1 MRSYAA
7 TGDPLFLAPSKL
19 TLTRTAKDRATPRH
33 AAVAGGDSR
42 AEQPAEATTAKD
54 LAELA
59 ELGQL
64 LDSFVAGHDR
74 KAHPALRT
82 GPGP

>member
-7 TGDPLFLAPSKL
+7 TGDP
-19 TLTRTAKDRATPRH
+19 RAALRH

-42 AEQPAEATTAKD
+42 AGQPAEATTAK
-54 LAELA
+54 LR
-59 ELGQL
+59 
-64 LDSFVAGHDR
+64 DSFAAGHDR